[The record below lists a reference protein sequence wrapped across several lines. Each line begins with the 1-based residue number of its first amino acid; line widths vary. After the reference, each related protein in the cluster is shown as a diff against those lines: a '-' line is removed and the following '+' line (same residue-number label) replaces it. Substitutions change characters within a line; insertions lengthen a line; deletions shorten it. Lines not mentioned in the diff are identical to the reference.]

1 MMSIVGPPSDID
13 IKHMKCSDVMAP
25 MLANYVG
32 RVRKA
37 NSLQQQHAFAA
48 AASPDQ
54 QQQQQQQQQQHQHG
68 ISPKLRLKFKGAS
81 DVLLLMLQRLLSFDP
96 EVRISAGDAFVELL
110 ASATERPSGSPAS
123 SAGAVAAVSPG
134 SSAST
139 PRHPIDS
146 TLEGGHKGLCGVVF
160 GTCLYLVT
168 LHAAALKTVNDIMR
182 RRCDLNLDIGKK
194 PCEQLEEC
202 LRLLMNEVADVNTT

>member
-1 MMSIVGPPSDID
+1 MSIVGPPSDTD

-54 QQQQQQQQQQHQHG
+54 QQQQQQHHG

-96 EVRISAGDAFVELL
+96 EVRISAGDAFVQLL
-110 ASATERPSGSPAS
+110 ASATEQPPGSPAS
-123 SAGAVAAVSPG
+123 CVGTVAASSPG
-134 SSAST
+134 SCAST

-146 TLEGGHKGLCGVVF
+146 TLEGGHKGLCRAVF
-160 GTCLYLVT
+160 CSGSHFVT

-202 LRLLMNEVADVNTT
+202 VRLLMNEVADVNTT